1 MFIIKKNIYIYII
14 KINTFNNLILYYI
27 LYNIINNKL
36 GIGDWYLKKK
46 LIKYN
51 KI

>member
-1 MFIIKKNIYIYII
+1 MFIKKKNIYIYNT

-36 GIGDWYLKKK
+36 FYFIF
-46 LIKYN
+46 I
-51 KI
+51 